1 MIAETNNNVIIRSNN
16 SVETFFSIKEENTA
30 HIFSILRGQLYSDKL
45 MAIIRE
51 YSTNAL
57 DAHVASGVTKPIN
70 ISLPSYWGDGKFVVR
85 DYGTGLSDDDIKNV
99 FASYGESTKRNTN
112 NQVGMLG
119 LGSKSAFAYTSTFL
133 ITSYHNGIKN
143 IYNAFIDESNK
154 GVVALVSSSD
164 TNETGLEITIPIK
177 AQDSKLLIDK
187 CYFFFRYWDNI
198 PTFNNDNIVRQINTF
213 KASFKTLEGDNW
225 YIVKKNYGEPTLIV
239 HMGNIAYPVS
249 TENIILES
257 DDRKLLDQ
265 NGYTIH
271 LMAEIGDVTNSAS
284 RESLELNDKTQ
295 KWIINAITN
304 INDEVQKVIQQKVT
318 KCRSVFEA
326 KAIYYDVSFASMG
339 IQSYKYNGHTIT
351 NNMLSLP
358 GAKIKVYYNTLA
370 NRARIDNHITCK
382 SNTIYYVASPC
393 TPEYTIKQRLIQ
405 NLGDSEKPTLIYFS
419 SDAKADE
426 FINNPDLAGA
436 NLVHVKTLPAVQSV
450 KSRTP
455 RVAMADAEYYSFN
468 RYGSNN
474 SDHWKVAKEVDLDEE
489 QIYLVISR
497 FSPERNGLKFDI
509 SNNTLSDLEQYGI
522 KNIIGVKQKHI
533 KSVGDSWLSISE
545 ALKKR
550 ADELYYNN
558 EQEINKL
565 LEAERVDELFKS
577 MHRYNNYSSDITNP
591 ELKYIMELLDSVD
604 NDYKSS
610 NAYRDIKMIS
620 AYINYNIPYVPY
632 IVNEKQEVLMK
643 DEKINII
650 SQYMKSPFAVYS
662 QIIKM

>member
-1 MIAETNNNVIIRSNN
+1 MIAETTNNVILRSNN

-57 DAHVASGVTKPIN
+57 DAHVASDVSKPISV
-70 ISLPSYWGDGKFVVR
+70 SLPSYWGDGKFVVR

-143 IYNAFIDESNK
+143 VYNAFIDESNK
-154 GVVALVSSSD
+154 GVVSLVSSSETD
-164 TNETGLEITIPIK
+164 ETGLEITIPIK
-177 AQDSKLLIDK
+177 AQDAKILSDK

-198 PTFNNDNIVRQINTF
+198 PTFNNDNIVRQINLF
-213 KASFKTLEGDNW
+213 KATSKTLEGNNW
-225 YIVKKNYGEPTLIV
+225 YIVKKNFGEPTLIV

-249 TENIILES
+249 TENINLES

-271 LMAEIGDVTNSAS
+271 LKAEIGDVTNSAS

-295 KWIINAITN
+295 KWIINAINN
-304 INDEVQKVIQQKVT
+304 INEEVQKVIQQKVT
-318 KCRSVFEA
+318 KCRSLFEA
-326 KAIYYDVSFASMG
+326 KSIYYDVSFASMG
-339 IQSYKYNGHTIT
+339 IPSYRFNANTIT
-351 NNMLSLP
+351 NNYFSIQ
-358 GAKIKVYYNTLA
+358 GAKVKVYYNTLA
-370 NRARIDNHITCK
+370 NRARIDKHIVCK
-382 SNTIYYVASPC
+382 SNTYYYVASPC

-405 NLGDSEKPTLIYFS
+405 YLGDNSKPTVIYFP

-426 FINNPDLAGA
+426 FINSPDMVGA
-436 NLVHVKTLPAVQSV
+436 NLIHIKTLPAIQSV
-450 KSRTP
+450 RSKSTRT
-455 RVAMADAEYYSFN
+455 AMVDAEYYSYS

-474 SDHWKVAKEVDLDEE
+474 SDHWKVAKEVDLDE
-489 QIYLVISR
+489 QRIYVVISR

-509 SNNTLSDLEQYGI
+509 SNSTLADLEQYGI
-522 KNIIGVKQKHI
+522 RNIIGVKQKHI
-533 KSVGDSWLSISE
+533 KSVGDSWLSLPE
-545 ALKKR
+545 ALRKR

-558 EQEINKL
+558 EQGINKI
-565 LEAERVDELFKS
+565 LESECVDEVFKV
-577 MHRYNNYSSDITNP
+577 MHRYKNSKSDINNP
-591 ELKYIMELLDSVD
+591 ELKYIMDLLDAVD
-604 NDYKSS
+604 NDYKSA

-620 AYINYNIPYVPY
+620 AYINYTVPHQPY
-632 IVNEKQEVLMK
+632 IVKEKQEVLMK

-650 SQYMKSPFAVYS
+650 SRYLRSPSDVYS
-662 QIIKM
+662 QLLEM

>member
-1 MIAETNNNVIIRSNN
+1 MIAETTNNVIIRSNN

-30 HIFSILRGQLYSDKL
+30 HIFSILRGQLYSDKI

-57 DAHVASGVTKPIN
+57 DAHVASGITKPIN

-143 IYNAFIDESNK
+143 VYNAFIDESNK
-154 GVVALVSSSD
+154 GVVSLVSSSD
-164 TNETGLEITIPIK
+164 TDETGLEITIPIK
-177 AQDSKLLIDK
+177 AQDAKILSDK

-213 KASFKTLEGDNW
+213 KSSFKTLEGNNW
-225 YIVKKNYGEPTLIV
+225 YIVKKHYGEPTLIV

-249 TENIILES
+249 TENINLES
-257 DDRKLLDQ
+257 DDRKILDQ

-271 LMAEIGDVTNSAS
+271 LKAEIGDVTNSAS

-295 KWIINAITN
+295 KWIINAINN
-304 INDEVQKVIQQKVT
+304 INVEVQKVIQQKVT
-318 KCRSVFEA
+318 KCRSIFEA
-326 KAIYYDVSFASMG
+326 KSIYYDVSFASMG
-339 IQSYKYNGHTIT
+339 IPSYKYNAHTIT
-351 NNMLSLP
+351 NNNLSLD
-358 GAKIKVYYNTLA
+358 GAKVKVYYSTLA
-370 NRARIDNHITCK
+370 NRARIQKYIICQ
-382 SNTIYYVASPC
+382 SNTVYYVASPC

-419 SDAKADE
+419 SDAKAQE
-426 FINNPDLAGA
+426 FINSPDMIGA

-450 KSRTP
+450 KSKTP

-468 RYGSNN
+468 RYGSTN
-474 SDHWKVAKEVDLDEE
+474 SDHWKVAKEVDLDE
-489 QIYLVISR
+489 QRIYVVISR

-509 SNNTLSDLEQYGI
+509 TNSTINDLEQYGI
-522 KNIIGVKQKHI
+522 KNIIGVKPKHI
-533 KSVGDSWLSISE
+533 KSVGDTWLSLTE
-545 ALKKR
+545 ALKKS

-565 LEAERVDELFKS
+565 LEAERVDDLFKS
-577 MHRYNNYSSDITNP
+577 IHRYKTSNTSITNP
-591 ELKYIMELLDSVD
+591 ELKYIMELLDFAD
-604 NDYKSS
+604 NDYKSA
-610 NAYRDIKMIS
+610 NALHNIKMIK
-620 AYINYNIPYVPY
+620 AYINYNIPYEPY
-632 IVNEKQEVLMK
+632 IVKEKQEVLMK

-650 SQYMKSPFAVYS
+650 SQYIRSPFSIYN
-662 QIIKM
+662 QIMEM